1 MTRSEFFNWLHT
13 CPSVEW
19 IITETKTT
27 TNNYDII
34 QVSFAVDDNNVDDGA

>member
-1 MTRSEFFNWLHT
+1 MTKSEFYNWLHT

-27 TNNYDII
+27 DNNYEIV
-34 QVSFAVDDNNVDDGA
+34 QVGFCVQQDEDDGA